1 MARFSVAD
9 AATAGFGVIAR
20 KPLAVLAWGLAMF
33 VATAAPMYFL
43 LLLMRPDF
51 AMLMQMG
58 AQQGPANDP
67 EMFGRLMRMQ
77 SGMMLFQLLFWM
89 WSTAVKAVICCAVF
103 RAVLQP
109 QDSRF
114 GYLRLGAQEGWL
126 TLLFLVEYVL
136 AYIAFF
142 VVALLGMVLV
152 AIVGVGAGGN
162 SAGAMVGTGLVVGVL
177 VLILFLWLALK
188 LSMAAPMTFADRQFR
203 LFESWGFTKGHV
215 GKLLGVSLLLFVFL
229 VGIEVLFVG
238 AVIGGVFTLG
248 GQMSWL
254 FEPGAAQA
262 LLREPPMEIVR
273 KLGPAIAVAGVLWVV
288 FSTVVVTV
296 FCAPWAAS
304 YRALREQGAVEA

>member
-51 AMLMQMG
+51 ALLMQMG
-58 AQQGPANDP
+58 AQESNANDP
-67 EMFGRLMRMQ
+67 ALIGRFMRLQ

-89 WSTAVKAVICCAVF
+89 WSTAVKAVICSAVF
-103 RAVLQP
+103 RAVLEP

-114 GYLRLGAQEGWL
+114 GYLRLGAREGWL

-142 VVALLGMVLV
+142 VVALLAMVIV

-162 SAGAMVGTGLVVGVL
+162 SAGAMVGTGFVVGLLVL
-177 VLILFLWLALK
+177 VLFLWLALK

-203 LFESWGFTKGHV
+203 LFESWSFTKGHV

-229 VGIEVLFVG
+229 IGIEVLF
-238 AVIGGVFTLG
+238 GGLVLGGIFALG

-254 FEPGAAQA
+254 FEPGAIQA
-262 LLREPPMEIVR
+262 LLSEPPMEIVR

-288 FSTVVVTV
+288 FSTVVVTM
-296 FCAPWAAS
+296 FSAPWAAS
-304 YRALREQGAVEA
+304 YRALREQDLAQA